1 MANTLCS
8 IKEKL
13 AHENKRPNFYKRYV
27 DDTFALVPD
36 LTAHVLVN
44 QDQLK
49 EKQVVIRSPKV
60 S

>member
-27 DDTFALVPD
+27 DDTFALVRD

-44 QDQLK
+44 QDLLK
-49 EKQVVIRSPKV
+49 EKQVFIRSPKV